1 MLFAHFF
8 LFPVK
13 TTPPLSALCMGT
25 EGAEQQ
31 EGFSALLRVGPGTPP
46 KYTHTF
52 PPPPAQHPGRLPSAL
67 QSQGQCSGAASAWPS
82 TGSED
87 GEMPW
92 HCSQHS
98 QRAALGGREEGRD
111 LGLERG
117 NACTILFSQRFHYHN
132 FFILVLKDNPS
143 PPGNAE
149 PFHQGCCSA
158 PTLPPPASKGSST
171 DSQSFTRGGSCV
183 FVPAAPSHYAGS
195 MEPTLLRQSPTCIQ
209 QRPAGHFSWE
219 KFKLDQ

>member
-13 TTPPLSALCMGT
+13 TTPPLSALCMDT

-46 KYTHTF
+46 HTHTHTF

-87 GEMPW
+87 GKMPW
-92 HCSQHS
+92 HCSLAPS
-98 QRAALGGREEGRD
+98 FSP
-111 LGLERG
+111 RG
-117 NACTILFSQRFHYHN
+117 FIIII
-132 FFILVLKDNPS
+132 FFILVFKDNPS
-143 PPGNAE
+143 PPGNTE
-149 PFHQGCCSA
+149 QFHQGCCSA
-158 PTLPPPASKGSST
+158 PTLPPPTSKGSLNSL
-171 DSQSFTRGGSCV
+171 
-183 FVPAAPSHYAGS
+183 Y
-195 MEPTLLRQSPTCIQ
+195 
-209 QRPAGHFSWE
+209 
-219 KFKLDQ
+219 